1 MTARDIM
8 TTRFDYLRPDATLR
22 EAVNLM
28 KAAKGGAAASGVKA
42 LMVLD
47 SESRVSGI
55 ISMGDI
61 LKAVFP
67 KYMAVMELGDFTW
80 DGMVEDIA
88 RKAGGRKVSEV
99 MTRDVV
105 TVEEDA
111 PLMECVDH
119 MLKNGVKKLPV
130 LGKDG
135 SVAGI
140 IYERDLFF
148 AITRA
153 MLEDEGGR
161 T

>member
-1 MTARDIM
+1 M
-8 TTRFDYLRPDATLR
+8 RPDATLR